1 MNSIYSYTRSE
12 LADYFKGI
20 GEKAFKSDQ
29 LFDWLYKKR
38 EVNFDNMLNLN
49 KSVISRLKTDMV
61 IDSIKI
67 IKKDVGNDVS
77 KYLFL
82 LNDGEKIEAVVMYHD
97 YGTSLCIST
106 QVGCNMSCAFC
117 ESGRLKKRRNLEAS
131 EMVLQILEIEKD
143 INSRISHIV
152 LMGIGEPFDNY
163 TNVMKFIK
171 IINDSKGID
180 IGARH
185 ITISTCGL
193 VNKIKEFTKEK
204 LQVNLAISL
213 HAPNNELRDMLMPI
227 NKVYKIEELISSIKE
242 YISVTNRRVT
252 FEYIMLS
259 GINDTKE
266 CAIELS
272 KLLKGMNCYVNLIPY
287 NETNNIGYRR
297 STEDTILKFYDI
309 LKKNNICVTIRKEFG
324 GLLSAACGQLRSH
337 NEEELY
343 LTDSGRVREHNED
356 NLIIVKNK
364 NNEYLLAVADGMGGH
379 KAGEVASSIAI
390 NHLATKYSSMDTIG
404 NKQDAIKWIRNTV
417 SDINDL
423 IFKYTSE
430 HSESKG
436 MGTTLVIN
444 CLREQKIIH

>member
-12 LADYFKGI
+12 LADYFKDI
-20 GEKAFKSDQ
+20 GKKAFKSDQ

-337 NEEELY
+337 NEEEL
-343 LTDSGRVREHNED
+343 
-356 NLIIVKNK
+356 
-364 NNEYLLAVADGMGGH
+364 
-379 KAGEVASSIAI
+379 
-390 NHLATKYSSMDTIG
+390 
-404 NKQDAIKWIRNTV
+404 
-417 SDINDL
+417 
-423 IFKYTSE
+423 
-430 HSESKG
+430 
-436 MGTTLVIN
+436 
-444 CLREQKIIH
+444 